1 MIVGNVRDI
10 MATVSG
16 AAVAVGIML
25 VIYEGIPLGPFRDIP
40 LLGPALELVTDG
52 RVDRERKAARA
63 GLVQEAKLVAAEAEL
78 AETRR
83 QLAAGRVA
91 TEGFA
96 ELLAA
101 AQAREAELD
110 ATTQLKEAEYE
121 AQLADRGRVCRLDAD
136 DLRFLMR

>member
-1 MIVGNVRDI
+1 MITTIRDAI
-10 MATVSG
+10 SALAG
-16 AAVAVGIML
+16 AAAAVLVML
-25 VIYEGIPLGPFRDIP
+25 VIYEGIPLGPLRGIP
-40 LLGPALELVTDG
+40 ILGTALEVVTDG
-52 RVDRERKAARA
+52 RVDRERKAALA
-63 GLVQEAKLVAAEAEL
+63 GYVQEAKLIAAEAEL

-83 QLAAGRVA
+83 QLAAGRAA

-110 ATTQLKEAEYE
+110 VTNQQKEAEYE
-121 AQLADRGRVCRLDAD
+121 AQLAASGRACRLDAD